1 METGLIFYIWETGL
15 IRRPS
20 TGPTAKIDEK
30 VAIDDGVD
38 EPIHGA
44 NIGIAPKARS
54 YRHRP
59 RDVKQEKHLRQIPK
73 RRKFRVFSYR
83 EKSDPDLC
91 RVSGCALC
99 SQLSYGIA

>member
-1 METGLIFYIWETGL
+1 METGVIFYIWETSL

-73 RRKFRVFSYR
+73 RRKFRV
-83 EKSDPDLC
+83 
-91 RVSGCALC
+91 RVPNVPARNKKAPLTLRLRTVAAS
-99 SQLSYGIA
+99 S